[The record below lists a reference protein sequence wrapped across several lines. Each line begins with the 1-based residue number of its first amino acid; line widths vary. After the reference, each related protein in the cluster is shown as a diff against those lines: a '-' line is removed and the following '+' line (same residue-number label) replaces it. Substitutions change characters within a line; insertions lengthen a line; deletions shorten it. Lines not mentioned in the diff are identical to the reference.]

1 LLITEPLRVDGI
13 SPSKG
18 SINGGTVVE
27 IKGAGFHQRSETLAI
42 YFDDIP
48 VASHK
53 FDVVDPETII
63 LTTPKGKLGFV
74 DVKIDFGSGKE
85 AVLVD
90 GFEFLQASQST
101 IRGDGRIYD
110 ITLDPTLTYMFAA
123 AGQNVLLYDMN
134 SARLTSGEGNQLDA
148 EDLLQLIDLNN
159 DGIDDRLL
167 ASIAMPQG
175 KLAVSV
181 DGYFERFNDRVF
193 ITLMAHDE
201 DGNVIPGTSE
211 LQIYSFDS
219 ADVSNTTLIKSLAL
233 PGNMVGR
240 LEVENNRAL
249 VALGD
254 AGIGLVDTYLHT
266 KMYLSQQLQLPNGH
280 SALDIE
286 PISSASGTTS
296 LYAVASGVFNLNDN
310 QLIEEDIENSGAVYI
325 VESTTTGGLNV
336 LGSVAVPASRLEVK
350 GNYIFASSGENGVIV
365 IDASSPTKPV
375 VLNRFRNLG
384 HVYDIELSGN
394 TIYAALGT
402 TGVKTID
409 VTDVFN
415 PVVTAGMSANKDVQF
430 EAIVATEYS
439 AIAAGIDTS
448 YESEDGEIKHVIQ
461 LFSDVILKLHSVDPE
476 SRVLDK
482 DAIGDIKLSL
492 HFNKSIALWA
502 DNYNRFEL
510 LNESGQTVPFD
521 LTIENND
528 AIFKV
533 HPNSLSVGQKLT
545 AVARA
550 GIKNVKPFDN
560 GTHVVLY
567 ELAKD
572 QIIEFTYRGA
582 DYYKFDIVDVV
593 PRRLKVNQSQLIT
606 VSAFGVPTDKSLSQI
621 YVGDQA
627 AEIQSVTQSTANGS
641 VSVVEVMVPSISQP
655 GIYDVTIQRN
665 YAGVTETAVLRGGV
679 VVDADVKISSV
690 EPKWGPV
697 SGGFKITVKGEGF
710 EPGNSVLH
718 GMNVRI
724 GSMPVLSTKIL
735 SSTEMQI
742 IAPAGY
748 PGLHPVEVA
757 NRYGDKATLAKESGV
772 GYGIKLLS
780 STSPSLVFPSDV
792 YVDQEAGTAI
802 TSGGYFKDGY
812 TVQLFQN
819 LLFPETTRAAT
830 FDIQDPYNTL
840 LVGGESTLPSGDDAE
855 RELGDFVLLMNLTA
869 KQELYKTDKGPP
881 LTAEE
886 EEILDTLQNVSS
898 NFGLDS
904 ITIQPFTED
913 NNGVENKRLLV
924 ASGNGGIATLNL
936 DEQNGLNYIGNV
948 FEGSG
953 QALNGLIFGNSI
965 FANIAQPNAVK
976 LKDACAHTSV
986 VGDKSKLYSAS
997 SIFSDD
1003 PVEMPT
1009 EQLEGAYSLYRSGD
1023 WLYSGGIY
1031 TNHQWVPD
1039 GTCMLFNQFT
1049 AD

>member
-1 LLITEPLRVDGI
+1 MATDIQVELKFNRDITIPGGETESAFLAKYLSLLEDSGSDQLSSVDHTAEIDSVDRSIIRINPSQALAANTNYQIQLTDERTSRRSIGLVNKTINFKTASGSGAKIEIGTVSPRVISTLGGQFSVEVSNASNPNFDLSGNALAIVSSQQLAGTTVEYTLEAGVNLAGPATLNVTDDRGFSAQKIGALLITEPLRVDGI

-533 HPNSLSVGQKLT
+533 HPNS
-545 AVARA
+545 
-550 GIKNVKPFDN
+550 
-560 GTHVVLY
+560 
-567 ELAKD
+567 
-572 QIIEFTYRGA
+572 
-582 DYYKFDIVDVV
+582 
-593 PRRLKVNQSQLIT
+593 
-606 VSAFGVPTDKSLSQI
+606 
-621 YVGDQA
+621 
-627 AEIQSVTQSTANGS
+627 
-641 VSVVEVMVPSISQP
+641 
-655 GIYDVTIQRN
+655 
-665 YAGVTETAVLRGGV
+665 
-679 VVDADVKISSV
+679 
-690 EPKWGPV
+690 
-697 SGGFKITVKGEGF
+697 
-710 EPGNSVLH
+710 
-718 GMNVRI
+718 
-724 GSMPVLSTKIL
+724 
-735 SSTEMQI
+735 
-742 IAPAGY
+742 
-748 PGLHPVEVA
+748 
-757 NRYGDKATLAKESGV
+757 
-772 GYGIKLLS
+772 
-780 STSPSLVFPSDV
+780 
-792 YVDQEAGTAI
+792 
-802 TSGGYFKDGY
+802 
-812 TVQLFQN
+812 
-819 LLFPETTRAAT
+819 
-830 FDIQDPYNTL
+830 
-840 LVGGESTLPSGDDAE
+840 
-855 RELGDFVLLMNLTA
+855 
-869 KQELYKTDKGPP
+869 
-881 LTAEE
+881 
-886 EEILDTLQNVSS
+886 
-898 NFGLDS
+898 
-904 ITIQPFTED
+904 
-913 NNGVENKRLLV
+913 
-924 ASGNGGIATLNL
+924 
-936 DEQNGLNYIGNV
+936 
-948 FEGSG
+948 
-953 QALNGLIFGNSI
+953 
-965 FANIAQPNAVK
+965 
-976 LKDACAHTSV
+976 
-986 VGDKSKLYSAS
+986 
-997 SIFSDD
+997 
-1003 PVEMPT
+1003 
-1009 EQLEGAYSLYRSGD
+1009 
-1023 WLYSGGIY
+1023 
-1031 TNHQWVPD
+1031 
-1039 GTCMLFNQFT
+1039 
-1049 AD
+1049 